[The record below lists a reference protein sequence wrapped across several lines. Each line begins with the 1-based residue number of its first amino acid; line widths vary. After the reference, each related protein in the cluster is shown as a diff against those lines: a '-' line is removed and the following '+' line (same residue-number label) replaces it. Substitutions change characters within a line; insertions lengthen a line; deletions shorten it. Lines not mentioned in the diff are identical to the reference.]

1 LSCFWVDALPEDSVW
16 QIGDEVAGGPRAKRC
31 LARAELTR
39 RDIAEAGLHFDDD
52 PGSHSRHVDVCGWP
66 TEKDEIKSV
75 ALELCGR
82 AVLRIRA

>member
-1 LSCFWVDALPEDSVW
+1 
-16 QIGDEVAGGPRAKRC
+16 
-31 LARAELTR
+31 
-39 RDIAEAGLHFDDD
+39 
-52 PGSHSRHVDVCGWP
+52 VDVCGWP